1 MLWELQE
8 KQNNNYP
15 LVTFQKMYI
24 CPSFNK
30 HVQFRMKKFLLISAG
45 ALLMLGFVA
54 CKKSD
59 RSSVTGWKY
68 NDQEW
73 GGFEKGS
80 HGDLEI
86 GPGLVP
92 VDGGTFT
99 MGLTDQDVTYDWNN
113 VPRRVTVSSFLMD
126 ESEVSNSHY
135 REFEYWTRRVY
146 GESYPQE
153 VLSILPDTLVWREE
167 LSFNEPLVETYFRH
181 PSYADYPV
189 IGVNWEQANTFK

>member
-80 HGDLEI
+80 HGDLEMI
-86 GPGLVP
+86 G
-92 VDGGTFT
+92 T
-99 MGLTDQDVTYDWNN
+99 M
-113 VPRRVTVSSFLMD
+113 
-126 ESEVSNSHY
+126 
-135 REFEYWTRRVY
+135 
-146 GESYPQE
+146 YP
-153 VLSILPDTLVWREE
+153 
-167 LSFNEPLVETYFRH
+167 
-181 PSYADYPV
+181 A
-189 IGVNWEQANTFK
+189 G